1 MKSGLFILIVCLL
14 FPAYVC
20 ADTSKHALEEN
31 RKLLHSLDSLLEQQD
46 LFVRVKEE
54 RIKQLKMQYSRVKDV
69 KELYAM
75 NRMVYLE
82 YRVYDAD
89 SALHYINKNI
99 QLAQQTNNRTWEVVS
114 LLEQSFVLTS
124 SGLLTE
130 ALKAVSDIQPEELPQ
145 NLRSEYFGRLC
156 TLYSRLRDYSSE
168 NSQLSEHYN
177 NLQKAFR
184 DSVYL
189 TATPDELRYWNC
201 RAWLYLGTPEIEPV
215 KQAFEEN
222 KQTLSNDSRKY
233 SIATYNLSAIYRSEN
248 NESKYLENLILS
260 AMADIRS
267 VNGDIGSL
275 QEIAEYLFKH
285 GEIDRAYNYILYCS
299 QKAMLFHN
307 RVRIVKM
314 SHLQNQI
321 YKAYQEQSRTQQ
333 KRLQA
338 SLIAVSF
345 LFLVLIGAFL
355 FIRKQMRRLKE
366 ANLKL
371 DSTNQKLSVNMD
383 ALSTAH
389 QRLEEVNMQLKDL
402 NTQLQEVN
410 DQLRESNYVKEEYI
424 GYVFNICSTY
434 ISKLEE
440 FRKNIN
446 RKLKVGQIEDVK
458 AITDSS
464 ATASNELKEFY
475 QNFDTIF
482 LHLYPD
488 FVGDFNALL
497 LPEERIELKE
507 GELLNTELRIHA
519 LIRLGITDSVK
530 IADFLHCSAQTVYNN
545 RLRTRN
551 KIHYP
556 ERRFYKC
563 SEKARKI
570 QSVSPALYYRFHLKS
585 LLPSLSFSENNT
597 NNQAFIHFN
606 SLLRLFTSQSKQPL
620 LRIPLPQR
628 SKLKTYVNY

>member
-99 QLAQQTNNRTWEVVS
+99 QLAQQTDNRTWEVVS

-248 NESKYLENLILS
+248 NDSKYLENLILS

-458 AITDSS
+458 AMTDSS

-551 KIHYP
+551 KSIIP
-556 ERRFYKC
+556 KEDFINAVKKLGKYK
-563 SEKARKI
+563 A
-570 QSVSPALYYRFHLKS
+570 
-585 LLPSLSFSENNT
+585 
-597 NNQAFIHFN
+597 
-606 SLLRLFTSQSKQPL
+606 
-620 LRIPLPQR
+620 
-628 SKLKTYVNY
+628 

>member
-1 MKSGLFILIVCLL
+1 MKSGLFILIICLL

-345 LFLVLIGAFL
+345 LFLVLIGALL

-458 AITDSS
+458 AMTDSS

-551 KIHYP
+551 KSIIP
-556 ERRFYKC
+556 KEDFINAVKKLGKYK
-563 SEKARKI
+563 A
-570 QSVSPALYYRFHLKS
+570 
-585 LLPSLSFSENNT
+585 
-597 NNQAFIHFN
+597 
-606 SLLRLFTSQSKQPL
+606 
-620 LRIPLPQR
+620 
-628 SKLKTYVNY
+628 

>member
-410 DQLRESNYVKEEYI
+410 DQLRESNYIKEEYI

-551 KIHYP
+551 KSIIP
-556 ERRFYKC
+556 KEDFINAVKKLGKYK
-563 SEKARKI
+563 A
-570 QSVSPALYYRFHLKS
+570 
-585 LLPSLSFSENNT
+585 
-597 NNQAFIHFN
+597 
-606 SLLRLFTSQSKQPL
+606 
-620 LRIPLPQR
+620 
-628 SKLKTYVNY
+628 

>member
-201 RAWLYLGTPEIEPV
+201 RAWLYMGTPEIEPV

-389 QRLEEVNMQLKDL
+389 QRLEEVNIQLKDL

-434 ISKLEE
+434 ISKQEE

-458 AITDSS
+458 AMTDSS

-551 KIHYP
+551 KSIIP
-556 ERRFYKC
+556 KEDFINAVKKLGKYK
-563 SEKARKI
+563 A
-570 QSVSPALYYRFHLKS
+570 
-585 LLPSLSFSENNT
+585 
-597 NNQAFIHFN
+597 
-606 SLLRLFTSQSKQPL
+606 
-620 LRIPLPQR
+620 
-628 SKLKTYVNY
+628 

>member
-1 MKSGLFILIVCLL
+1 MKSGLFILIICLL

-355 FIRKQMRRLKE
+355 FIRKQMHRLKE

-458 AITDSS
+458 AMTDSS

-551 KIHYP
+551 KSIIP
-556 ERRFYKC
+556 KEDFINAVKKLGKYK
-563 SEKARKI
+563 A
-570 QSVSPALYYRFHLKS
+570 
-585 LLPSLSFSENNT
+585 
-597 NNQAFIHFN
+597 
-606 SLLRLFTSQSKQPL
+606 
-620 LRIPLPQR
+620 
-628 SKLKTYVNY
+628 

>member
-201 RAWLYLGTPEIEPV
+201 RAWLYMGTPEIEPV

-233 SIATYNLSAIYRSEN
+233 YIATYNLSAIYRSEN

-389 QRLEEVNMQLKDL
+389 QRLEEVNIQLKDL

-458 AITDSS
+458 AMTDSS

-551 KIHYP
+551 KSIIP
-556 ERRFYKC
+556 KEDFINAVKKLGKYK
-563 SEKARKI
+563 A
-570 QSVSPALYYRFHLKS
+570 
-585 LLPSLSFSENNT
+585 
-597 NNQAFIHFN
+597 
-606 SLLRLFTSQSKQPL
+606 
-620 LRIPLPQR
+620 
-628 SKLKTYVNY
+628 

>member
-177 NLQKAFR
+177 NLQKTFR

-389 QRLEEVNMQLKDL
+389 QRLEEVNIQLKDL

-458 AITDSS
+458 AMTDSS

-551 KIHYP
+551 KSIIP
-556 ERRFYKC
+556 KEDFINAVKKLGKYK
-563 SEKARKI
+563 A
-570 QSVSPALYYRFHLKS
+570 
-585 LLPSLSFSENNT
+585 
-597 NNQAFIHFN
+597 
-606 SLLRLFTSQSKQPL
+606 
-620 LRIPLPQR
+620 
-628 SKLKTYVNY
+628 

>member
-89 SALHYINKNI
+89 SALHYINKHI

-551 KIHYP
+551 KSIIP
-556 ERRFYKC
+556 KEDFINAVKKLGKYK
-563 SEKARKI
+563 A
-570 QSVSPALYYRFHLKS
+570 
-585 LLPSLSFSENNT
+585 
-597 NNQAFIHFN
+597 
-606 SLLRLFTSQSKQPL
+606 
-620 LRIPLPQR
+620 
-628 SKLKTYVNY
+628 

>member
-1 MKSGLFILIVCLL
+1 MPSFSC
-14 FPAYVC
+14 YVC

-201 RAWLYLGTPEIEPV
+201 RAWLYMGTPEIEPV

-389 QRLEEVNMQLKDL
+389 QRLEEVNIQLKDL

-458 AITDSS
+458 AMTDSS

-519 LIRLGITDSVK
+519 LIRLGITNSVK

-551 KIHYP
+551 KSIIP
-556 ERRFYKC
+556 KEDFINAVKKLGKYK
-563 SEKARKI
+563 A
-570 QSVSPALYYRFHLKS
+570 
-585 LLPSLSFSENNT
+585 
-597 NNQAFIHFN
+597 
-606 SLLRLFTSQSKQPL
+606 
-620 LRIPLPQR
+620 
-628 SKLKTYVNY
+628 

>member
-402 NTQLQEVN
+402 NTQLQEVT
-410 DQLRESNYVKEEYI
+410 DQLRESNYGNEEYI

-458 AITDSS
+458 AMTDSS

-488 FVGDFNALL
+488 FVSDFNALL

-551 KIHYP
+551 KSIIP
-556 ERRFYKC
+556 KEDFINAVKKLGKYK
-563 SEKARKI
+563 A
-570 QSVSPALYYRFHLKS
+570 
-585 LLPSLSFSENNT
+585 
-597 NNQAFIHFN
+597 
-606 SLLRLFTSQSKQPL
+606 
-620 LRIPLPQR
+620 
-628 SKLKTYVNY
+628 

>member
-1 MKSGLFILIVCLL
+1 MKSGLFILIVRLL

-345 LFLVLIGAFL
+345 LFLVLIGALL

-371 DSTNQKLSVNMD
+371 DNTNQKLSVNMD

-458 AITDSS
+458 AMTDSS

-551 KIHYP
+551 KSIIP
-556 ERRFYKC
+556 KEDFINAVKKLGKYK
-563 SEKARKI
+563 A
-570 QSVSPALYYRFHLKS
+570 
-585 LLPSLSFSENNT
+585 
-597 NNQAFIHFN
+597 
-606 SLLRLFTSQSKQPL
+606 
-620 LRIPLPQR
+620 
-628 SKLKTYVNY
+628 

>member
-248 NESKYLENLILS
+248 NDSKYLENLILS

-446 RKLKVGQIEDVK
+446 RKLKVGQLEDVK
-458 AITDSS
+458 AMTDSS

-551 KIHYP
+551 KSIIP
-556 ERRFYKC
+556 KED
-563 SEKARKI
+563 
-570 QSVSPALYYRFHLKS
+570 
-585 LLPSLSFSENNT
+585 
-597 NNQAFIHFN
+597 FIN
-606 SLLRLFTSQSKQPL
+606 AVK
-620 LRIPLPQR
+620 
-628 SKLKTYVNY
+628 KLGNYLAE

>member
-201 RAWLYLGTPEIEPV
+201 RAWLNLGTPEIQPV

-345 LFLVLIGAFL
+345 LFLVLIGALL

-371 DSTNQKLSVNMD
+371 DNTNQKLSVNMD

-458 AITDSS
+458 AMTDSS

-551 KIHYP
+551 KSIIP
-556 ERRFYKC
+556 KEDFINAVKKLGKYK
-563 SEKARKI
+563 A
-570 QSVSPALYYRFHLKS
+570 
-585 LLPSLSFSENNT
+585 
-597 NNQAFIHFN
+597 
-606 SLLRLFTSQSKQPL
+606 
-620 LRIPLPQR
+620 
-628 SKLKTYVNY
+628 

>member
-201 RAWLYLGTPEIEPV
+201 RAWLYMGTPEIEPV

-389 QRLEEVNMQLKDL
+389 QRPEEVNIQLKDL

-458 AITDSS
+458 AMTDSS

-551 KIHYP
+551 KSIIP
-556 ERRFYKC
+556 KEDFINAVKKLGKYK
-563 SEKARKI
+563 A
-570 QSVSPALYYRFHLKS
+570 
-585 LLPSLSFSENNT
+585 
-597 NNQAFIHFN
+597 
-606 SLLRLFTSQSKQPL
+606 
-620 LRIPLPQR
+620 
-628 SKLKTYVNY
+628 

>member
-458 AITDSS
+458 AMTDSS

-551 KIHYP
+551 KSIIPKEDFINAVKKLGKYNP
-556 ERRFYKC
+556 Y
-563 SEKARKI
+563 A
-570 QSVSPALYYRFHLKS
+570 
-585 LLPSLSFSENNT
+585 LLPTTAST
-597 NNQAFIHFN
+597 
-606 SLLRLFTSQSKQPL
+606 
-620 LRIPLPQR
+620 
-628 SKLKTYVNY
+628 

>member
-14 FPAYVC
+14 FPTYVC

-458 AITDSS
+458 AMTDSS

-551 KIHYP
+551 KSIIP
-556 ERRFYKC
+556 KEDFINAVKKLGKYK
-563 SEKARKI
+563 A
-570 QSVSPALYYRFHLKS
+570 
-585 LLPSLSFSENNT
+585 
-597 NNQAFIHFN
+597 
-606 SLLRLFTSQSKQPL
+606 
-620 LRIPLPQR
+620 
-628 SKLKTYVNY
+628 

>member
-189 TATPDELRYWNC
+189 TATHDELRYWNC
-201 RAWLYLGTPEIEPV
+201 RAWLYMGTPEIEPV

-389 QRLEEVNMQLKDL
+389 QRLEEVNIQLKDL

-458 AITDSS
+458 AMTDSS

-551 KIHYP
+551 KSIIP
-556 ERRFYKC
+556 KEDFINAVKKLGKYK
-563 SEKARKI
+563 A
-570 QSVSPALYYRFHLKS
+570 
-585 LLPSLSFSENNT
+585 
-597 NNQAFIHFN
+597 
-606 SLLRLFTSQSKQPL
+606 
-620 LRIPLPQR
+620 
-628 SKLKTYVNY
+628 

>member
-14 FPAYVC
+14 FPAYAC

-54 RIKQLKMQYSRVKDV
+54 RIQQLKMQYSRVKDV

-75 NRMVYLE
+75 NRMIYLE

-168 NSQLSEHYN
+168 NFQLSEYYN
-177 NLQKAFR
+177 DLQKAFR

-458 AITDSS
+458 AMTDSS

-497 LPEERIELKE
+497 LPEERIEQKE

-551 KIHYP
+551 KSIIP
-556 ERRFYKC
+556 KEDFINAVKKLGKYK
-563 SEKARKI
+563 A
-570 QSVSPALYYRFHLKS
+570 
-585 LLPSLSFSENNT
+585 
-597 NNQAFIHFN
+597 
-606 SLLRLFTSQSKQPL
+606 
-620 LRIPLPQR
+620 
-628 SKLKTYVNY
+628 

>member
-1 MKSGLFILIVCLL
+1 MKSDLFILIVCLL
-14 FPAYVC
+14 FPAYAC

-201 RAWLYLGTPEIEPV
+201 RAWLYMGTPEIEPV

-389 QRLEEVNMQLKDL
+389 QRLEEVNIQLKDL

-424 GYVFNICSTY
+424 GYVFNNFSTY

-458 AITDSS
+458 AMTDSS

-551 KIHYP
+551 KSIIP
-556 ERRFYKC
+556 KEDFINAVKKLGKYK
-563 SEKARKI
+563 A
-570 QSVSPALYYRFHLKS
+570 
-585 LLPSLSFSENNT
+585 
-597 NNQAFIHFN
+597 
-606 SLLRLFTSQSKQPL
+606 
-620 LRIPLPQR
+620 
-628 SKLKTYVNY
+628 

>member
-260 AMADIRS
+260 AMADIQS

-345 LFLVLIGAFL
+345 LFLVLIGALL

-371 DSTNQKLSVNMD
+371 DNTNQKLSVNMD

-458 AITDSS
+458 AMTDSS

-551 KIHYP
+551 KSIIP
-556 ERRFYKC
+556 KEDFINAVKKLGKYK
-563 SEKARKI
+563 A
-570 QSVSPALYYRFHLKS
+570 
-585 LLPSLSFSENNT
+585 
-597 NNQAFIHFN
+597 
-606 SLLRLFTSQSKQPL
+606 
-620 LRIPLPQR
+620 
-628 SKLKTYVNY
+628 

>member
-201 RAWLYLGTPEIEPV
+201 RAWLYMGTPEIEPV

-389 QRLEEVNMQLKDL
+389 QRLEEVNIQLKDL

-458 AITDSS
+458 AMTDSS

-497 LPEERIELKE
+497 LPKKRIELKE

-551 KIHYP
+551 KSIIP
-556 ERRFYKC
+556 KEDFINAVKKLGKYK
-563 SEKARKI
+563 A
-570 QSVSPALYYRFHLKS
+570 
-585 LLPSLSFSENNT
+585 
-597 NNQAFIHFN
+597 
-606 SLLRLFTSQSKQPL
+606 
-620 LRIPLPQR
+620 
-628 SKLKTYVNY
+628 

>member
-14 FPAYVC
+14 FPTYVC

-99 QLAQQTNNRTWEVVS
+99 QLAQQTDNRTWEVVS

-458 AITDSS
+458 AMTDSS

-497 LPEERIELKE
+497 LPEEHIELKE

-551 KIHYP
+551 KSIIP
-556 ERRFYKC
+556 KEDFINAVKKLGKYK
-563 SEKARKI
+563 A
-570 QSVSPALYYRFHLKS
+570 
-585 LLPSLSFSENNT
+585 
-597 NNQAFIHFN
+597 
-606 SLLRLFTSQSKQPL
+606 
-620 LRIPLPQR
+620 
-628 SKLKTYVNY
+628 

>member
-1 MKSGLFILIVCLL
+1 MKSGLSILIVCLL

-248 NESKYLENLILS
+248 NDSKYLENLILS

-458 AITDSS
+458 AMTDSS

-488 FVGDFNALL
+488 FVSDFNALL

-551 KIHYP
+551 KSIIP
-556 ERRFYKC
+556 KEDFINAVKKLGKYK
-563 SEKARKI
+563 A
-570 QSVSPALYYRFHLKS
+570 
-585 LLPSLSFSENNT
+585 
-597 NNQAFIHFN
+597 
-606 SLLRLFTSQSKQPL
+606 
-620 LRIPLPQR
+620 
-628 SKLKTYVNY
+628 

>member
-1 MKSGLFILIVCLL
+1 MKSDLFILIICLL
-14 FPAYVC
+14 FPAYAC

-389 QRLEEVNMQLKDL
+389 QRLEEANMQLKDL

-458 AITDSS
+458 AMTDSS

-551 KIHYP
+551 KSIIP
-556 ERRFYKC
+556 KEDFINAVKKLGKYK
-563 SEKARKI
+563 A
-570 QSVSPALYYRFHLKS
+570 
-585 LLPSLSFSENNT
+585 
-597 NNQAFIHFN
+597 
-606 SLLRLFTSQSKQPL
+606 
-620 LRIPLPQR
+620 
-628 SKLKTYVNY
+628 

>member
-184 DSVYL
+184 DSVSL

-201 RAWLYLGTPEIEPV
+201 RAWLYMGTPEIEPV

-389 QRLEEVNMQLKDL
+389 QRLEEVNIQLKDL

-458 AITDSS
+458 AMTDSS

-551 KIHYP
+551 KSIIP
-556 ERRFYKC
+556 KEDFINAVKKLGKYK
-563 SEKARKI
+563 A
-570 QSVSPALYYRFHLKS
+570 
-585 LLPSLSFSENNT
+585 
-597 NNQAFIHFN
+597 
-606 SLLRLFTSQSKQPL
+606 
-620 LRIPLPQR
+620 
-628 SKLKTYVNY
+628 

>member
-248 NESKYLENLILS
+248 NDSKYLENLILS

-389 QRLEEVNMQLKDL
+389 QRLEEANMQLKDL

-551 KIHYP
+551 KSIIP
-556 ERRFYKC
+556 KEDFINAVKKLGKYK
-563 SEKARKI
+563 A
-570 QSVSPALYYRFHLKS
+570 
-585 LLPSLSFSENNT
+585 
-597 NNQAFIHFN
+597 
-606 SLLRLFTSQSKQPL
+606 
-620 LRIPLPQR
+620 
-628 SKLKTYVNY
+628 

>member
-1 MKSGLFILIVCLL
+1 MKSDLFILIVCLL
-14 FPAYVC
+14 FPAYAC

-156 TLYSRLRDYSSE
+156 TLYFRLRDYSSE

-248 NESKYLENLILS
+248 NDSKYLENLILS

-355 FIRKQMRRLKE
+355 FIRKQMHRLKE

-458 AITDSS
+458 AMTDSS

-551 KIHYP
+551 KSIIP
-556 ERRFYKC
+556 KEDFINAVKKLGKYK
-563 SEKARKI
+563 A
-570 QSVSPALYYRFHLKS
+570 
-585 LLPSLSFSENNT
+585 
-597 NNQAFIHFN
+597 
-606 SLLRLFTSQSKQPL
+606 
-620 LRIPLPQR
+620 
-628 SKLKTYVNY
+628 

>member
-1 MKSGLFILIVCLL
+1 MKNGLFILIVCLL
-14 FPAYVC
+14 FPAYAC

-54 RIKQLKMQYSRVKDV
+54 RIQQLKMQYSRVKDV

-75 NRMVYLE
+75 NRMIYLE

-130 ALKAVSDIQPEELPQ
+130 ALKAVSDIRPEELPQ

-168 NSQLSEHYN
+168 NFQLSEYYN
-177 NLQKAFR
+177 DLQKAFR

-458 AITDSS
+458 AMTDSS

-497 LPEERIELKE
+497 LPEERIEQKE

-551 KIHYP
+551 KSIIPKEY
-556 ERRFYKC
+556 FINAVKKLGKYK
-563 SEKARKI
+563 A
-570 QSVSPALYYRFHLKS
+570 
-585 LLPSLSFSENNT
+585 
-597 NNQAFIHFN
+597 
-606 SLLRLFTSQSKQPL
+606 
-620 LRIPLPQR
+620 
-628 SKLKTYVNY
+628 

>member
-1 MKSGLFILIVCLL
+1 M
-14 FPAYVC
+14 
-20 ADTSKHALEEN
+20 
-31 RKLLHSLDSLLEQQD
+31 LHSLDSLLEQQD

-248 NESKYLENLILS
+248 NDSKYLENLILS

-446 RKLKVGQIEDVK
+446 RKLKVGQLEDVK
-458 AITDSS
+458 AMTDSS

-551 KIHYP
+551 KSIIP
-556 ERRFYKC
+556 KEDFINAVKKLGKYK
-563 SEKARKI
+563 A
-570 QSVSPALYYRFHLKS
+570 
-585 LLPSLSFSENNT
+585 
-597 NNQAFIHFN
+597 
-606 SLLRLFTSQSKQPL
+606 
-620 LRIPLPQR
+620 
-628 SKLKTYVNY
+628 

>member
-201 RAWLYLGTPEIEPV
+201 RAWLYMGTPEIEPV

-389 QRLEEVNMQLKDL
+389 QRLEEVNIQLKDL

-458 AITDSS
+458 AMTDSS

-497 LPEERIELKE
+497 LPAERIELKE
-507 GELLNTELRIHA
+507 GERLNTELRIHA

-551 KIHYP
+551 KSIIP
-556 ERRFYKC
+556 KEDFINTVKKLGKYK
-563 SEKARKI
+563 A
-570 QSVSPALYYRFHLKS
+570 
-585 LLPSLSFSENNT
+585 
-597 NNQAFIHFN
+597 
-606 SLLRLFTSQSKQPL
+606 
-620 LRIPLPQR
+620 
-628 SKLKTYVNY
+628 

>member
-168 NSQLSEHYN
+168 NSQLSEYYN

-551 KIHYP
+551 KSIIP
-556 ERRFYKC
+556 KEDFINAVKKLGKYK
-563 SEKARKI
+563 A
-570 QSVSPALYYRFHLKS
+570 
-585 LLPSLSFSENNT
+585 
-597 NNQAFIHFN
+597 
-606 SLLRLFTSQSKQPL
+606 
-620 LRIPLPQR
+620 
-628 SKLKTYVNY
+628 

>member
-130 ALKAVSDIQPEELPQ
+130 ALKAVSDIQPEELPK

-201 RAWLYLGTPEIEPV
+201 RAWLYMGTPEIEPV

-389 QRLEEVNMQLKDL
+389 QRLEEVNIQLKDL

-458 AITDSS
+458 AMTDSS

-551 KIHYP
+551 KSIIP
-556 ERRFYKC
+556 KEDFINAVKKLGKYK
-563 SEKARKI
+563 A
-570 QSVSPALYYRFHLKS
+570 
-585 LLPSLSFSENNT
+585 
-597 NNQAFIHFN
+597 
-606 SLLRLFTSQSKQPL
+606 
-620 LRIPLPQR
+620 
-628 SKLKTYVNY
+628 

>member
-14 FPAYVC
+14 FPAYAC

-54 RIKQLKMQYSRVKDV
+54 RIQQLKMQYSRVKDV

-75 NRMVYLE
+75 NRMIYLE

-130 ALKAVSDIQPEELPQ
+130 ALKAVSDIRPEELPQ

-168 NSQLSEHYN
+168 NFQLSEYYN
-177 NLQKAFR
+177 DLQKAFR

-389 QRLEEVNMQLKDL
+389 QHLEEVNMQLKDL

-458 AITDSS
+458 AMTDSS

-497 LPEERIELKE
+497 LPEERIEQKE

-551 KIHYP
+551 KSIIP
-556 ERRFYKC
+556 KEDFINAVKKLGKYK
-563 SEKARKI
+563 A
-570 QSVSPALYYRFHLKS
+570 
-585 LLPSLSFSENNT
+585 
-597 NNQAFIHFN
+597 
-606 SLLRLFTSQSKQPL
+606 
-620 LRIPLPQR
+620 
-628 SKLKTYVNY
+628 

>member
-248 NESKYLENLILS
+248 NDSKYLENLILS

-355 FIRKQMRRLKE
+355 SIRKQMHRLKE

-458 AITDSS
+458 AMTDSS

-551 KIHYP
+551 KSIIP
-556 ERRFYKC
+556 KEDFINAVKKLGKYK
-563 SEKARKI
+563 A
-570 QSVSPALYYRFHLKS
+570 
-585 LLPSLSFSENNT
+585 
-597 NNQAFIHFN
+597 
-606 SLLRLFTSQSKQPL
+606 
-620 LRIPLPQR
+620 
-628 SKLKTYVNY
+628 

>member
-1 MKSGLFILIVCLL
+1 MIYSTIGKSGLFILIVCFL
-14 FPAYVC
+14 FPASVR
-20 ADTSKHALEEN
+20 ADTSKHALDEN

-54 RIKQLKMQYSRVKDV
+54 RIMQLKMQYSRVKDV
-69 KELYAM
+69 EELYTM

-124 SGLLTE
+124 TGLLTE
-130 ALKAVSDIQPEELPQ
+130 ALKAVSDIRPDELPQ

-168 NSQLSEHYN
+168 NAHLSEYYD
-177 NLQKAFR
+177 NLQRAFL

-201 RAWLYLGTPEIEPV
+201 RAWLYKGTSEIEPV

-222 KQTLSNDSRKY
+222 KQVLPDDSRKY
-233 SIATYNLSAIYRSEN
+233 SIAIYNLSVIYRSEN

-275 QEIAEYLFKH
+275 QEIAEYLFNKH
-285 GEIDRAYNYILYCS
+285 GEIERAYNYILYCS

-314 SHLQNQI
+314 FHLQNQI
-321 YKAYQEQSRTQQ
+321 YKAYQEQNHLQQ

-338 SLIAVSF
+338 SFIAVSL

-366 ANLKL
+366 TNLTL
-371 DSTNQKLSVNMD
+371 DNTNQKLSVNMD
-383 ALSTAH
+383 ALSIAH
-389 QRLEEVNMQLKDL
+389 QRLEEVNIQLKDL

-434 ISKLEE
+434 ISKQEE

-458 AITDSS
+458 VMTDSS

-488 FVGDFNALL
+488 FVEDFNALL
-497 LPEERIELKE
+497 LPKERIELKE

-530 IADFLHCSAQTVYNN
+530 IADFLHCSTQTVYNN

-551 KIHYP
+551 KSIIP
-556 ERRFYKC
+556 KEEFINAVKKLGKYK
-563 SEKARKI
+563 
-570 QSVSPALYYRFHLKS
+570 V
-585 LLPSLSFSENNT
+585 
-597 NNQAFIHFN
+597 
-606 SLLRLFTSQSKQPL
+606 
-620 LRIPLPQR
+620 
-628 SKLKTYVNY
+628 

>member
-14 FPAYVC
+14 FPAYAC

-54 RIKQLKMQYSRVKDV
+54 RIQQLKMQYSRVKDV

-75 NRMVYLE
+75 NRMIYLE

-130 ALKAVSDIQPEELPQ
+130 ALKAVSDIRPEELPQ

-168 NSQLSEHYN
+168 NFQLSEYYN
-177 NLQKAFR
+177 DLQKAFR

-389 QRLEEVNMQLKDL
+389 QRLEEVNMQLKDQ

-458 AITDSS
+458 AMTDSS

-551 KIHYP
+551 KSIIP
-556 ERRFYKC
+556 KEDFINAVKKLGKYK
-563 SEKARKI
+563 A
-570 QSVSPALYYRFHLKS
+570 
-585 LLPSLSFSENNT
+585 
-597 NNQAFIHFN
+597 
-606 SLLRLFTSQSKQPL
+606 
-620 LRIPLPQR
+620 
-628 SKLKTYVNY
+628 

>member
-14 FPAYVC
+14 FPTYVC

-99 QLAQQTNNRTWEVVS
+99 QLAQQTDNRTWEVVS

-389 QRLEEVNMQLKDL
+389 QRLEEANMQLKDL

-458 AITDSS
+458 AMTDSS

-551 KIHYP
+551 KSIIP
-556 ERRFYKC
+556 KEDFINAVKKLGKYK
-563 SEKARKI
+563 A
-570 QSVSPALYYRFHLKS
+570 
-585 LLPSLSFSENNT
+585 
-597 NNQAFIHFN
+597 
-606 SLLRLFTSQSKQPL
+606 
-620 LRIPLPQR
+620 
-628 SKLKTYVNY
+628 